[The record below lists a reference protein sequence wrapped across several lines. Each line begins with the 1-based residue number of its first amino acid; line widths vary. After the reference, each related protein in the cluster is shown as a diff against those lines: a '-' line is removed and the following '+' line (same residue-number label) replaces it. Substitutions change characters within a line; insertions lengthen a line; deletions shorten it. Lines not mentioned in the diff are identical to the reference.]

1 MTFIH
6 SFNSVRF
13 SDASIYSDNAVFYLM
28 GKAMLKG
35 QVLYKDI
42 FDHKTPYVYFINAI
56 ASLLEKNHLGLYIIT
71 SLVLFVS
78 LYFTYK
84 IVDLIIND
92 KVYAIVSSSL
102 ICLFLNNAN
111 ITLGFLRTEGYVIA
125 LVLPSAYMFIRFFMS
140 DKKSFRVS
148 EMFII
153 GVLAGLT
160 LMINL
165 KASVLYVPFAVSLAI
180 VLSKYKN
187 YKNIFACFIFGF
199 LGVVISILP
208 FVVYLIT
215 TDSFQYAFD
224 AIVNVNGIYSNYN
237 SSIMSLNESKIDT
250 ILDVIK
256 IHPIMTSII
265 LLSIVSMLT
274 YKIRASIKYA
284 VLISYIFCL
293 SYTIFLNRPYTYYYT
308 IIIPFMIPICL
319 TSYELL
325 YNKIKIGT
333 IKKVVSV
340 LTILFLFIIN
350 FAVGYFVIEK
360 RYSFNSFTKNQLE
373 ETLSPHI
380 KVDNNTKVLSYG
392 FAPEYYIFLNSN
404 LSIKY
409 FIIPNIKYD
418 YYKVPYLEQI
428 SYINK
433 ALPDVLVF
441 SFGNYT
447 TQLPKQKF
455 DEFKAAVNDNYQYL
469 GKLKIYEDDVQ
480 NPNIFVKK

>member
-1 MTFIH
+1 MTLIH

-13 SDASIYSDNAVFYLM
+13 SDAAIYSDNAVFYLM
-28 GKAMLKG
+28 GKAILKG

-56 ASLLEKNHLGLYIIT
+56 ASLLDKNHLGLYIIT

-78 LYFTYK
+78 LYYTYK

-92 KVYAIVSSSL
+92 KTFAIVSQAL

-111 ITLGFLRTEGYVIA
+111 ITLGFLRTEGYVIS
-125 LVLPSAYMFIRFFMS
+125 LVLPSAYLFIRFLLS
-140 DKKSFRVS
+140 DKKSFDLR

-165 KASVLYVPFAVSLAI
+165 KAAVLYVPFAFSIAI

-187 YKNIFACFIFGF
+187 YKNIFACFVSGL
-199 LGVVISILP
+199 LGIIISILP
-208 FVVYLIT
+208 FVIYLIV

-237 SSIMSLNESKIDT
+237 SSIISLDETKIDT
-250 ILDVIK
+250 VLDVIK
-256 IHPIMTSII
+256 IHPILTLII

-274 YKIRASIKYA
+274 YKIRANIKYA

-308 IIIPFMIPICL
+308 IIIPFIIPICL
-319 TSYELL
+319 LAYDLF
-325 YNKIKIGT
+325 YKKINANSLKMIVA
-333 IKKVVSV
+333 IVII
-340 LTILFLFIIN
+340 TILFIVN
-350 FAVGYFVIEK
+350 FAVGFSVIEK
-360 RYSFNSFTKNQLE
+360 RYSFNSYTKEKLE
-373 ETLSPHI
+373 EKLLPHI
-380 KVDNNTKVLSYG
+380 KIDDNTKVLSYG
-392 FAPEYYIFLNSN
+392 FNPEYYIFLNSN
-404 LSIKY
+404 LSFKY

-418 YYKVPYLEQI
+418 YYKIPYLEQI
-428 SYINK
+428 SYIK
-433 ALPDVLVF
+433 KKLPDVLIF

-447 TQLPKQKF
+447 IQLPKQKF
-455 DEFKAAVNDNYQYL
+455 DEFKAAVDGNYQYL

-480 NPNIFVKK
+480 NPNVFVRK